1 MTARGYGP
9 SIALRENEQR
19 KLQEAPG
26 GPLSRLKAWY
36 VTLALTAHTA
46 LAVHAAVVLLQT
58 GFSLPWA
65 GALLAAAALPIRVA
79 GFFLVPQARTARDLP
94 LVLVVTGCGLAFA
107 LSGVRSGLLPA
118 AYAAAAFGSALLYVF
133 WYSRFGRKPSSAIA
147 AGAPLPDFELQDTRG
162 HAVRSASYLGS
173 PAVFLF
179 YRGAWCPL
187 CMAQI
192 REIAAKYGEL
202 ERRGVKVVLVARQS
216 QEKTEALAAR
226 FGVRFDYLVDAG
238 GAAARRLG
246 IEHVGGT
253 PAGMEVLGYEAD
265 TTLPTLLVV
274 DAGGRIVFSDQTD
287 NYRVRPDPQT
297 FLALIDAAVAPR
309 ADTGT
314 RP

>member
-1 MTARGYGP
+1 
-9 SIALRENEQR
+9 LN
-19 KLQEAPG
+19 
-26 GPLSRLKAWY
+26 RLKAWY
-36 VTLALTAHTA
+36 VTLALAAHTA
-46 LAVHAAVVLLQT
+46 VAVHAAAVLLQG

-65 GALLAAAALPIRVA
+65 GALLATSALPVRIA
-79 GFFLVPQARTARDLP
+79 GFFLVPRARTSRDLP
-94 LVLVVTGCGLAFA
+94 VVLVVTACGLALA
-107 LSGVRSGLLPA
+107 LSGVRYGLLPA
-118 AYAAAAFGSALLYVF
+118 TYAAGALGSAFLYVY
-133 WYSRFGRKPSSAIA
+133 WYSRFGRTPSAAIA
-147 AGAPLPDFELQDTRG
+147 VGAPLPDFELQDTRG
-162 HAVRSASYLGS
+162 RAVRSASYLGS

-216 QEKTEALAAR
+216 QQKTEALAAR
-226 FGVRFDYLVDAG
+226 FGVRFDYLVDPD

-253 PAGMEVLGYEAD
+253 PAGMEALGYETD

-274 DAGGRIVFSDQTD
+274 DANGRIVFSDQTD

-297 FLALIDAAVAPR
+297 FLALLDTAAAPR

-314 RP
+314 HL